1 MWRPSPGTEPRSRPA
16 EHDRGTDTAPG
27 MTSQTIEATEIKTGN
42 TDLVKWNED
51 PHQKLLVFCFQR
63 QGEPVNNRSQDL
75 KKLSYS
81 VKVFGLINKPKVE
94 RRLIMG
100 RTNAGAGRCSLD
112 RI

>member
-1 MWRPSPGTEPRSRPA
+1 M
-16 EHDRGTDTAPG
+16 
-27 MTSQTIEATEIKTGN
+27 
-42 TDLVKWNED
+42 KWNED

-94 RRLIMG
+94 GRVIMCLTKTLG
-100 RTNAGAGRCSLD
+100 PRCTLD
-112 RI
+112 RLELIKFRTEVKTNLLSVKLKQDIEGALEIVF